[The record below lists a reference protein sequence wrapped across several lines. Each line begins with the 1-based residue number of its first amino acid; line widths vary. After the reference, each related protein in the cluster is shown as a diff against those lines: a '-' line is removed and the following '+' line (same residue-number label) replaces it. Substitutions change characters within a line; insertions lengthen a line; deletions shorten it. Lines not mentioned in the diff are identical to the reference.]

1 VLNSERVSPGDKL
14 DMRSRRVSK
23 KEVRLAAPPEPKLTF
38 EQKRAAAYPPLNEFA
53 EALTEKELGDDTKWR
68 RYLKTVR
75 RCEPAFQTLGVR
87 VDDMSDGA
95 ALARAGNSLYNPLL
109 DRCVARVTP
118 EGNILGGA
126 IFRNYTGVGGSVNM
140 HVASFGKGWM
150 TRMLIFMAFDYA
162 YNQLG
167 VKKIFGN
174 IPSRTCRAKVRPSCR
189 LQRRDHRA
197 RRISWG

>member
-1 VLNSERVSPGDKL
+1 VAPLPKGRSEGEDPP
-14 DMRSRRVSK
+14 SK
-23 KEVRLAAPPEPKLTF
+23 
-38 EQKRAAAYPPLNEFA
+38 
-53 EALTEKELGDDTKWR
+53 
-68 RYLKTVR
+68 
-75 RCEPAFQTLGVR
+75 TLGVR
-87 VDDMSDGA
+87 VDNMSDGA

-162 YNQLG
+162 YSQLG

-174 IPSRTCRAKVRPSCR
+174 IPLKNVAALKFARDAGFNVETIVPDVFPGDDMVVMSLYRDECRFLPPS
-189 LQRRDHRA
+189 A
-197 RRISWG
+197 RRAESETQQ